1 MTTKSALVICG
12 GIAGIQAAL
21 DLADRNIHVYVV
33 DKLPTIG
40 GTMCMLDIIRAKRDE
55 IYAIAKKHK
64 AEKLWVFGSTARKE
78 DRPDSDADF
87 LVQFGDD
94 ATMLSH
100 VRMQRELAGLLNRDV
115 DIVSHRCVSD
125 YPMYNFSAEVKRDMV
140 PV

>member
-1 MTTKSALVICG
+1 MRKALWG
-12 GIAGIQAAL
+12 NFFPKTAAVF
-21 DLADRNIHVYVV
+21 A
-33 DKLPTIG
+33 TIR
-40 GTMCMLDIIRAKRDE
+40 TMCMLDIIRAKRDE

-64 AEKLWVFGSTARKE
+64 AEKLWVFGSAARKE
-78 DRPDSDADF
+78 ERPDSDADF
-87 LVQFGDD
+87 LVQFGED

-115 DIVSHRCVSD
+115 DLVSHRCVSD